1 MKEECGGGW
10 NGMRLRMPNARC
22 HRAPTATLAADR
34 QKLRETIAEVLEP
47 NGTGLGFW
55 AI

>member
-1 MKEECGGGW
+1 LE
-10 NGMRLRMPNARC
+10 RNAAQNAERTMSP
-22 HRAPTATLAADR
+22 RPTATLAADR

>member
-1 MKEECGGGW
+1 MKKEGGGGW
-10 NGMRLRMPNARC
+10 NGMRVNAERTMSP
-22 HRAPTATLAADR
+22 RPTATLTADR